1 MLRQLSA
8 LQTMHMPLD
17 GAKYDNLSKLTVTGS
32 DSLAFYLFELQQ
44 QKKPK
49 DFSHFV
55 FGIWT
60 HTDVTKRSQI
70 TKFVIEN
77 ESEKYSEISWIYERD
92 FLFWITV
99 PIAESVVLL

>member
-1 MLRQLSA
+1 MTA
-8 LQTMHMPLD
+8 WPLIFL
-17 GAKYDNLSKLTVTGS
+17 NCNN
-32 DSLAFYLFELQQ
+32 
-44 QKKPK
+44 KKEPK